1 MTSNPFQKTS
11 RLAIQA
17 AAKEGQTILTDVSF
31 TAPFKIMQ
39 PFPKPDGSLQVMLLA
54 ASAGIMEGDRQDFS
68 FEIGSGARLEFLSQS
83 YDKIHQ
89 MDEGM
94 AKRDTR
100 ITVAPHG
107 SFRFNPQPTIPF
119 RDSAFENR
127 MEIHLAD
134 ETSVFQMSE
143 IFSCG
148 RYAHGEAFAYRF
160 YHNLAEI
167 RRGGV
172 LIYRDNTRYEP
183 ALFDLAGLGMYEGYT
198 HLLSLFLTRP
208 EEPEA
213 FQANV
218 RSLLDSN
225 SDIRGGITRLASG
238 DFVVRALGFRA
249 QRLEELKEEI
259 FVLAL

>member
-39 PFPKPDGSLQVMLLA
+39 PFSKPDGSLQVMLLA

-89 MDEGM
+89 MEEGM

-107 SFRFNPQPTIPF
+107 SFVSIPSPRFP
-119 RDSAFENR
+119 S
-127 MEIHLAD
+127 
-134 ETSVFQMSE
+134 
-143 IFSCG
+143 G
-148 RYAHGEAFAYRF
+148 
-160 YHNLAEI
+160 I
-167 RRGGV
+167 RHSKTAWKSTCR
-172 LIYRDNTRYEP
+172 
-183 ALFDLAGLGMYEGYT
+183 
-198 HLLSLFLTRP
+198 
-208 EEPEA
+208 
-213 FQANV
+213 
-218 RSLLDSN
+218 
-225 SDIRGGITRLASG
+225 
-238 DFVVRALGFRA
+238 
-249 QRLEELKEEI
+249 
-259 FVLAL
+259 